1 LQLARLSVQQSQTK
15 HNFQTQENTMKKI
28 ALTLVAVAALSTA
41 AFAGDNRNW
50 DLRDSPDNPGH
61 FTDVNPSYNQVP
73 DSSYVDEPSVS
84 PFAAPESYSDT
95 GAPTNQDIMR
105 RNMIKNES
113 SSH

>member
-1 LQLARLSVQQSQTK
+1 
-15 HNFQTQENTMKKI
+15 MKKF

-61 FTDVNPSYNQVP
+61 FTDVSPSYSQAP
-73 DSSYVDEPSVS
+73 DSSVVDEQTAS
-84 PFAAPESYSDT
+84 PFAVPQSYSDT
-95 GAPTNQDIMR
+95 GAPTLQDILR

>member
-1 LQLARLSVQQSQTK
+1 
-15 HNFQTQENTMKKI
+15 MKKI
-28 ALTLVAVAALSTA
+28 ALTLIAVAALSTA

-61 FTDVNPSYNQVP
+61 FTDVSPSYNQTP
-73 DSSYVDEPSVS
+73 DSSVVDDSTVS
-84 PFAAPESYSDT
+84 PFAVPQSYSDT

-105 RNMIKNES
+105 RNMITNES